1 MRKKEQ
7 KLEEKKILSVVV
19 PVYNNEKYLRTC
31 IESILRQ
38 KYTELEIILV
48 DDGSTDG
55 SGQICNEYALK
66 DSRIRVIQKNNEG
79 ACYARRD
86 GALAAKG
93 EYITFVDSDD
103 WIDADM
109 YEVLYGLLLEH
120 EADIVTSGFI
130 RNEAEEIR
138 HDPLPEGV
146 YEGEKKESLCANMLF
161 HKEHNIGGIIMSV
174 CNKIY
179 HRALLIPYMVKLPAD
194 IHLWEDLVYVYPPFI
209 AAEKVVVTHKCFYH
223 YRKNMESTSNRFD
236 PLEYEKIVYT
246 LDAAREVYLQYS
258 KPIQEAFDL
267 QSSLILYY
275 YLWRRAENKDHQY
288 GTRKEMKDK
297 IESISKDPHFSIP
310 VQAVIQQIPLEREQK
325 FLGYLLDGD
334 VERAIRYCRYKIKQ
348 KNSWIVTAVWHL
360 LGERRVEKLKK
371 ALRLE

>member
-1 MRKKEQ
+1 M
-7 KLEEKKILSVVV
+7 V
-19 PVYNNEKYLRTC
+19 PVYNNEKYLGTC

-38 KYTELEIILV
+38 TYTELEIILV
-48 DDGSTDG
+48 NDGSTDG

-66 DSRIRVIQKNNEG
+66 DSRIRVIHKENEG
-79 ACYARRD
+79 TCYARRD

-120 EADIVTSGFI
+120 EADIITSGSI
-130 RNEAEEIR
+130 RDEPEEIE
-138 HDPLPEGV
+138 HDSLPEGV
-146 YEGEKKESLCANMLF
+146 YEGDRKEDLCAYMLF
-161 HKEHNIGGIIMSV
+161 HKEHNIGGIMMSV
-174 CNKIY
+174 WNKIY
-179 HRALLIPYMVKLPAD
+179 RRELLIPHMLELPPN

-209 AAEKVVVTHKCFYH
+209 TAEKVVVTHKCFYH
-223 YRKNMESTSNRFD
+223 YRKNMESVSNRFD
-236 PLEYEKIVYT
+236 PLEYEKTVYT
-246 LDAAREVYLQYS
+246 LDAAREVYRQYG

-267 QSSLILYY
+267 QSSLILYR
-275 YLWRRAENKDHQY
+275 YLWRRAENKDHRY

-297 IESISKDPHFSIP
+297 IESISKDSHFMIP

-325 FLGYLLDGD
+325 FFRILLDGD

-348 KNSWIVTAVWHL
+348 KNLWIIALVWHL
-360 LGERRVEKLKK
+360 LGARRVEKLKR